1 MKLDLA
7 VWLIPSIII
16 EYPAI
21 DLKDQVEN
29 FKPISLGLVEDIC
42 KISFVASSVIFIV
55 PEY

>member
-1 MKLDLA
+1 MILDLA
-7 VWLIPSIII
+7 VWLIPSFII

-55 PEY
+55 PE